1 MKNFTGS
8 YCSQNLV
15 TLIQRFYRILLY
27 IYVYM
32 IYIYICVIWYIYI
45 YIYIIYKYIYTY
57 YLSIYLYMC
66 VYIYIYIYIYICT
79 DIPLSIVY
87 KWHFLAL
94 YIIKTNWSIM
104 SSWKITV
111 PQKVA
116 VELLLLRKSLH
127 PCQTKPFSNS
137 EKNWR
142 TDRFKER

>member
-1 MKNFTGS
+1 MSGKSSMKNFTGS

-27 IYVYM
+27 IYIYM
-32 IYIYICVIWYIYI
+32 IYIYMCVIWYIYI
-45 YIYIIYKYIYTY
+45 YIHIT
-57 YLSIYLYMC
+57 YLSIYIC
-66 VYIYIYIYIYICT
+66 IYIYIYIYICT

-116 VELLLLRKSLH
+116 VELLLLRKSLQ